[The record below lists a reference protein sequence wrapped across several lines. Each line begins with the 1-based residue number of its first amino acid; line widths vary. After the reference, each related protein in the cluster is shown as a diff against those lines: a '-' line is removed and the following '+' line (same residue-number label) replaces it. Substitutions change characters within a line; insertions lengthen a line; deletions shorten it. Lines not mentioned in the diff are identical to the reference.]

1 MKRPARIGKDI
12 KSLKNIQIS
21 PEFDLELSERF
32 IQDVLRITGLTE
44 DSEGYII
51 DTEDDPFDPEYIIIK
66 GKKLRH
72 TNQGVLHRDDII
84 FDPYNNPIIMPE
96 LFKKYVAT
104 VHPEICS
111 VQILAYD
118 TKVVPKLDTYGYLTI
133 LYDNGAT
140 IKTDIHYRDAT
151 KYLDAFM
158 RLEAMTNPIIRD
170 TLRDYDKYEKE
181 YFIKLEHQVPKV
193 RSLRKK

>member
-1 MKRPARIGKDI
+1 M
-12 KSLKNIQIS
+12 
-21 PEFDLELSERF
+21 
-32 IQDVLRITGLTE
+32 
-44 DSEGYII
+44 
-51 DTEDDPFDPEYIIIK
+51 
-66 GKKLRH
+66 
-72 TNQGVLHRDDII
+72 
-84 FDPYNNPIIMPE
+84 
-96 LFKKYVAT
+96 
-104 VHPEICS
+104 
-111 VQILAYD
+111 QILAYD